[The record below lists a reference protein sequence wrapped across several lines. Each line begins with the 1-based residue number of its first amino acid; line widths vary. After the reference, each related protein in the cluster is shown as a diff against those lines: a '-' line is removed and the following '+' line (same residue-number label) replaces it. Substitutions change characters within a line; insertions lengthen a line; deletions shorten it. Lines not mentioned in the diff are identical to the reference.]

1 MIRLKKN
8 NLKTSKT
15 IDPRIVKTKLTLL
28 LKIESISAKQS
39 GEIEVI
45 NDLKILLPLFG
56 IKTNNN

>member
-56 IKTNNN
+56 IKTCK